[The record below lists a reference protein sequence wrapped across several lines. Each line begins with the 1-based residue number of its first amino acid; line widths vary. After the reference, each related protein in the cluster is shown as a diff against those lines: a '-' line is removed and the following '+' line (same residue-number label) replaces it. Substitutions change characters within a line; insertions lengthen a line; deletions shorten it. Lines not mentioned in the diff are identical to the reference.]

1 MEGVVLYSI
10 FAAVFDKAAKWCR
23 LSHLAEVIGSRTTAD
38 LTTGFDIAGMIN
50 SNIFGEETV
59 ANYSDSLP
67 GSEKALKP
75 FS

>member
-1 MEGVVLYSI
+1 MPSAPPHRGDRQPNNCS
-10 FAAVFDKAAKWCR
+10 F
-23 LSHLAEVIGSRTTAD
+23 
-38 LTTGFDIAGMIN
+38 TTGFDIAGMIN
-50 SNIFGEETV
+50 SNIFGEATV